1 MVLGR
6 EVNYT
11 KKIYALLVIVS
22 LVALVYCASNVLFP
36 LFLAF
41 ILAVLMRPVDSFLQR
56 KWKFPKIV
64 SVAITEL
71 LLLSLFALI
80 LYLVAGQLKEFFK
93 ELPETKERLMK
104 VAHDIA
110 DWIYHKFG
118 VSIMQQQTFLK
129 ENLMNGSSDSSGTF
143 GSISNVFGYLALLP
157 VYIFLF
163 MFYRNLL
170 LEFLMRMVNPR
181 KSEKMQ
187 VIVNDIKFIVRKYI
201 IGLLLE
207 IVVVATLMFI
217 GLSILGIKFA
227 LFLALLTAL
236 LNLIPYVGV
245 LVANVLNCL
254 IAFSFNPNPE
264 QSILGVMAVTGLVQ
278 FIDNMILMPRIVG
291 NNVRINA
298 LASILCVIVG
308 GSLAGVAGMFLA
320 IPITAII
327 KVILDS
333 VPQWE
338 AYGFLLGDEMP
349 RRVYWTKKSDLK
361 EESQQ
366 KENKRPPVR

>member
-1 MVLGR
+1 MVLGKQ
-6 EVNYT
+6 ENYS
-11 KKIYALLVIVS
+11 KKIYTLLVI
-22 LVALVYCASNVLFP
+22 ALMVVLIYSASSILFP

-41 ILAVLMRPVDSFLQR
+41 ILAILVRPVDDFLQK
-56 KWKFPKIV
+56 KWKFPKVV
-64 SVAITEL
+64 SVVVTEL
-71 LLLSLFALI
+71 LLLLVFAII
-80 LYLVAGQLKEFFK
+80 LYLLAGQLKQFFK
-93 ELPETKERLMK
+93 DLPETQERLMK
-104 VAHDIA
+104 VVHDIS

-118 VSIMQQQTFLK
+118 ISILQQQTFLK
-129 ENLMNGSSDSSGTF
+129 EKIMKGGSGSGAF

-170 LEFLMRMVNPR
+170 LEFLMRIVNP
-181 KSEKMQ
+181 KKTEQMQ

-217 GLSILGIKFA
+217 GLSILGVKFA
-227 LFLALLTAL
+227 LFLAILTAL
-236 LNLIPYVGV
+236 LNLIPYIGV
-245 LVANVLNCL
+245 LVANVINCL
-254 IAFSFNPNPE
+254 VAFSFNTNAE
-264 QSILGVMAVTGLVQ
+264 ESILGVMAVTGLVQ

-298 LASILCVIVG
+298 LASIICVIVG
-308 GSLAGVAGMFLA
+308 GSLAGVPGMFLA

-338 AYGFLLGDEMP
+338 PYGFLLGDEMSK
-349 RRVYWTKKSDLK
+349 RVFWTKQSDLK
-361 EESQQ
+361 EESKQ
-366 KENKRPPVR
+366 KENKTPPVR

>member
-1 MVLGR
+1 
-6 EVNYT
+6 
-11 KKIYALLVIVS
+11 
-22 LVALVYCASNVLFP
+22 VYCASNVLFP